1 MISWLTWPVEWL
13 TRRLSKRRVLKIQ
26 EALGDARYVDAQEW
40 ARLNGISREEAQQEL
55 ERAARAGLLKQMFLY
70 EGEDS
75 PITFVVPESRLGT
88 PVHLSET
95 GYFGEDDDR
104 ELMVSKH
111 RSRPVYVAARGLA
124 HRRAHV
130 G

>member
-1 MISWLTWPVEWL
+1 MISWLTWPVDWL
-13 TRRLSKRRVLKIQ
+13 LGRLSNRRVRKIQ
-26 EALGDARYVDAQEW
+26 EALGDARFVDAQEW

-55 ERAARAGLLKQMFLY
+55 EQAARAGILKKMFLY
-70 EGEDS
+70 EGADS
-75 PITFVVPESRLGT
+75 PITFVVPESRLET
-88 PVHLSET
+88 PIQLSET

-104 ELMVSKH
+104 ELVVSKY

-124 HRRAHV
+124 HRRAHA

>member
-13 TRRLSKRRVLKIQ
+13 TGRLSNQRVRKIQ
-26 EALGDARYVDAQEW
+26 EALGDARYVDVQEW

-55 ERAARAGLLKQMFLY
+55 EQAARAGILKKMFLY
-70 EGEDS
+70 EGADS

-88 PVHLSET
+88 PVQLSET

-104 ELMVSKH
+104 ELVVSKY
-111 RSRPVYVAARGLA
+111 RSRPVYVNPRGLA
-124 HRRAHV
+124 HMRAHA

>member
-13 TRRLSKRRVLKIQ
+13 ARPLSRWRVRKIQ
-26 EALGDARYVDAQEW
+26 RALGDARYVDAQEW

-55 ERAARAGLLKQMFLY
+55 ERAAREGVLKKMFLY
-70 EGEDS
+70 EGGDS

-88 PVHLSET
+88 RVQLSET
-95 GYFGEDDDR
+95 GYFGEDEDR
-104 ELMVSKH
+104 ELLVSKH
-111 RSRPVYVAARGLA
+111 RSRPVYVAARGLVNT
-124 HRRAHV
+124 RAHA